1 MIPGCHSPRL
11 RSPRMAWHLV
21 PDLYCP
27 DKLSR
32 YAEALKASMSLG
44 DIPLHNIMNAYHIPP
59 QYFASA
65 CSALSLDMVPE
76 EFRDYSMCMTSSG
89 NPETELGD
97 VLEEHLT
104 FAICHAI
111 VKQSGKL
118 FDVRPNTLRMNC
130 VPMRHARM
138 ACRYTP
144 SPSSR
149 RYAMM
154 RSVPRISHL
163 VATSK
168 QSLTPHLR
176 LRMCRP
182 KSYHRS
188 STRSLR

>member
-1 MIPGCHSPRL
+1 
-11 RSPRMAWHLV
+11 
-21 PDLYCP
+21 
-27 DKLSR
+27 
-32 YAEALKASMSLG
+32 
-44 DIPLHNIMNAYHIPP
+44 MNAYHIPP

-65 CSALSLDMVPE
+65 CSALLLDMVPE

-97 VLEEHLT
+97 VPEEHRT
-104 FAICHAI
+104 FAVI
-111 VKQSGKL
+111 KQSGKL
-118 FDVRPNTLRMNC
+118 FDVPPEHL
-130 VPMRHARM
+130 MRADATRKDGM
-138 ACRYTP
+138 SLYTV
-144 SPSSR
+144 PSSR

-154 RSVPRISHL
+154 RSVPRIAYL
-163 VATSK
+163 VAASK